1 MPRCFFESI
10 RVSTMPE
17 RPKLYCLE
25 GIHREIVRNRVP
37 EERAREFFDKLGD
50 GVKALEGGKRY
61 VSLEAAWSYL
71 ASLDDN
77 LITERHRQYV
87 EDQLAFSQEFGMP
100 LMLARYDFMT
110 NDDVTRLPRHLER
123 VDQLDKIDNYLMKR
137 EKRRLEV
144 EHIELTNKKLR
155 LEVAK
160 LEKEIAPAVFTS
172 ARATGSSDDDVD
184 SFTSSDGF

>member
-1 MPRCFFESI
+1 
-10 RVSTMPE
+10 MPE
-17 RPKLYCLE
+17 RPKLYSLD

-37 EERAREFFDKLGD
+37 EERAREFFEKLDD

-160 LEKEIAPAVFTS
+160 LEKEIAPAVFSS
-172 ARATGSSDDDVD
+172 ARTTGSSEDDID
-184 SFTSSDGF
+184 SFTSSDDF